1 MGKCVLNFDQI
12 EIVNQKS
19 DSRHSDNDW
28 FIVTWFVDDKVIR
41 TDKFPLYSLRG
52 GVGLQSGDG
61 ITPFSSE
68 VDCSDTSIATAAYVV
83 MNLGSTD
90 ASQQADAVAQIAEN
104 VSEKLTQAYLE
115 AVKIY
120 LQYFSDIPFSDLFAD
135 QVSNFAPEI
144 VQSVGAAFEDVVIP
158 LLNDLVNEIQVILGD
173 PNCNGP
179 VFYDTAVYRPDQPIP
194 DASSTTTYTASS
206 VTGCGSPAK
215 TNVSRTLHRDLDV
228 APSFQSTPAPQVFFV
243 PSESKSDWISPAV
256 EDSSS
261 SHPIVMVTI
270 APSLDVRA
278 GAGLYTVSVTE
289 QVDPRFG
296 AVFEASAINVP
307 VSTIRVITYVGNVPG
322 TVRSW
327 ISRPLHPGELSVTA
341 LGIGA
346 ASSVAGGAGKSKTR
360 ASSRAG
366 GRTATLEAHAEPAL
380 QTLPRYTFTLGWQ
393 SSGPVSSSSATPI
406 QFASVTSGINSRNV
420 ASDFLDTVN
429 VLQLPAQG
437 VTLCLYEYQ
446 LADHERISYG
456 IRYIRAENLSYT
468 RADWALVSWNPVG

>member
-19 DSRHSDNDW
+19 DSNHSDNDW

-41 TDKFPLYSLRG
+41 TDKFPLYSLHG
-52 GVGLQSGDG
+52 GLGLQSGDG

-68 VDCSDTSIATAAYVV
+68 VECSDASIATVAYVV

-90 ASQQADAVAQIAEN
+90 GTQQADAAAQIAEN

-115 AVKIY
+115 AVQLYIK
-120 LQYFSDIPFSDLFAD
+120 YFSDIPFSDLLSD

-158 LLNDLVNEIQVILGD
+158 LLNDLVNEIQVILRD

-194 DASSTTTYTASS
+194 DASSSTTYTASS
-206 VTGCGSPAK
+206 VTGCGFPAK
-215 TNVSRTLHRDLDV
+215 TNVSRTLHRELDV
-228 APSFQSTPAPQVFFV
+228 APSFPNTPSPQVFFV

-278 GAGLYTVSVTE
+278 GSGLYTVSVKE
-289 QVDPRFG
+289 QVDPRFD
-296 AVFEASAINVP
+296 AVFEASAINVR
-307 VSTIRVITYVGNVPG
+307 VSTIRVVSFVGNTPG

-327 ISRPLHPGELSVTA
+327 ISRPLRPTELTATA

-346 ASSVAGGAGKSKTR
+346 ASSVAAGAGKSKTR
-360 ASSRAG
+360 VSSGAG
-366 GRTATLEAHAEPAL
+366 GRTATLEAQAESAVKTP
-380 QTLPRYTFTLGWQ
+380 PRYAFTLGWQ
-393 SSGPVSSSSATPI
+393 NSVPVSSSSTTPI
-406 QFASVTSGINSRNV
+406 QFSSLPSGINSRNV
-420 ASDFLDTVN
+420 VSDFFDTVN

-468 RADWALVSWNPVG
+468 RADWALVSWSPVG